1 MPEAVGA
8 SKPACRGLSVA
19 SPTVLSVK
27 LLHTSDW
34 HVGRSFH
41 GQDLLADQES
51 VLAALADVVRVEQ
64 VDVVLLAGDIY
75 DRAIPSAE
83 AVGVA
88 TRALQ
93 RIRDAGAQIV
103 AISGNH
109 DSAARL
115 GAFSGFLAA
124 GGLHLRTDVGSVAD
138 PVVLD
143 AGTGPVA
150 IYGIPF
156 LEPDLVRHHFALVG
170 SVSHQLVLRAAMD
183 RVRADHAGRPGH
195 RLVVLAHAF
204 VVGATVSGSERSIAV
219 GGVESVGADIFHG
232 VDYVALGHLHT
243 PQQLA
248 PWLRYSGSVLPY
260 SFTETGGKGVWLI
273 DLAGSE
279 GPHVSWR
286 ELPVIRPVA
295 WVSGELTEI
304 LMGHTDLADHY
315 LAVELTDPVRPIDPM
330 RRLRDAFPW
339 ALTVT
344 WRPPA
349 AVGQPPAYPSV
360 TAASSDRVLLD
371 RFLQEC
377 RGNAPTPGEAAL
389 LDRAVVDVRVGAAAE

>member
-1 MPEAVGA
+1 MG
-8 SKPACRGLSVA
+8 
-19 SPTVLSVK
+19 SPTVLGVK

-51 VLAALADVVRVEQ
+51 VLTALAEVVRVEQ
-64 VDVVLLAGDIY
+64 VDVVLVAGDIY

-93 RIRDAGAQIV
+93 RIRDCGAQIV
-103 AISGNH
+103 AVPGNH

-115 GAFSGFLAA
+115 GAFGGFLSA
-124 GGLHLRTDVGSVAD
+124 GGLHLRTDVASVAD

-143 AGTGPVA
+143 AGAGPVA

-156 LEPDLVRHHFALVG
+156 LEPDLVRHRFGLSG
-170 SVSHQLVLRAAMD
+170 PVSHQVVLRAAMD
-183 RVRADHAGRPGH
+183 LIRADLAGRPGH
-195 RLVVLAHAF
+195 RSVVLAHAF
-204 VVGATVSGSERSIAV
+204 VVGAAVSGSERSIAV
-219 GGVESVGADIFHG
+219 GGVESVGADVFDG

-243 PQQLA
+243 PQQVA
-248 PWLRYSGSVLPY
+248 PHLRYSGSVLPY
-260 SFTETGGKGVWLI
+260 SFTETKGAKGVWLI
-273 DLAGSE
+273 DMAVAG
-279 GPHVSWR
+279 GPRVSWR
-286 ELPVIRPVA
+286 ELPVIRPLA
-295 WVSGELTEI
+295 CVSGELTEI
-304 LMGHTDLADHY
+304 LMGQSHLADHY

-330 RRLRDAFPW
+330 RRLREAFPW

-349 AVGQPPAYPSV
+349 AALAPIAYPTV
-360 TAASSDRVLLD
+360 TATSSDRALLD

-377 RGNAPTPGEAAL
+377 RGDAPTPSEAAL
-389 LDRAVVDVRVGAAAE
+389 LDRAVTDGRVGAAAE